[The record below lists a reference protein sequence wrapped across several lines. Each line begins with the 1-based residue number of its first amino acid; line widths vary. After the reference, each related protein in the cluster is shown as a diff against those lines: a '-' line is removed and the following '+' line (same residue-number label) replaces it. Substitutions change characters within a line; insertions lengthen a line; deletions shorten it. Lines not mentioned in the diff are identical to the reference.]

1 VDRRQPSIRQ
11 LRYLLALDEHQHFGR
26 AAVACFVSQSAF
38 SIAIRQLEE
47 ILDTQLFERDKR
59 QLRITESGRVAV
71 RQAREVMDRLDNLV
85 QTARGRSATLE
96 SRLKTGVIPTIAPFL
111 MPKVIPDLRRQF
123 PALELLLTEDRTDVL
138 HEGLLD
144 GEFDLIIVAL
154 PWDLPATDR
163 EVLFRDRFFLAGRRD
178 SPLLSLARK
187 GLKKLPDESVMLL
200 EDGHCLRDHAL
211 AACRR
216 LGRSQDSRMQAF
228 AATSIHTLLQM
239 VAQGLGVTFV
249 PEMALADPTLGALPL
264 GIVPLEDQAGRDI
277 ALAWRRGSAGG
288 DDYRRLGAAIR
299 TAWTKKSRAPQR
311 RFSAGSARR

>member
-1 VDRRQPSIRQ
+1 MDRRQPSIRQ
-11 LRYLLALDEHQHFGR
+11 LTYLLALDEHEHFGR
-26 AAVACFVSQSAF
+26 AAAACFVSQSAF
-38 SIAIRQLEE
+38 STAIRQLEE

-59 QLRITESGRVAV
+59 QVRITESGRVAV

-85 QTARGRSATLE
+85 HTARGRSATLE

-111 MPKVIPDLRRQF
+111 MPKVIPELRRQF
-123 PALELLLTEDRTDVL
+123 PDLELLLTEDRTDNL

-144 GEFDLIIVAL
+144 GEFDLIVVAL
-154 PWDLPATDR
+154 PWDLPGTDH
-163 EVLFRDRFFLAGRRD
+163 ELLFGDRFFLAGRRD
-178 SPLLSLARK
+178 SPLLKLARK
-187 GLKKLPDESVMLL
+187 GLKKLPEESVMLL

-216 LGRSQDSRMQAF
+216 LGRVRDSRMQAF

-264 GIVPLEDQAGRDI
+264 GIVPLENEAGRDI

-288 DDYRRLGAAIR
+288 EDYRRLGAAMR
-299 TAWTKKSRAPQR
+299 TAWMENSRVPEAEYP
-311 RFSAGSARR
+311 AGSASC